1 MDSRFFVVLDEKY
14 QSDPQAMKDLKSLLN
29 MFNEA
34 VKIIGESDHGYTI
47 DLAAPE
53 LLFQVTDKVA
63 NIAMVHESEFKSQ
76 PSQRKSSHMR
86 LVQ

>member
-1 MDSRFFVVLDEKY
+1 
-14 QSDPQAMKDLKSLLN
+14 MKWVNAIGLLLQ
-29 MFNEA
+29 FIA
-34 VKIIGESDHGYTI
+34 FW
-47 DLAAPE
+47 LAAPE